1 MQALISV
8 FDKTGVV
15 EFCKVL
21 QGAGF
26 RILSTGGTAT
36 SLSKEGVPVTQVSDV
51 TEFPEILE
59 GRVKTLHPRI
69 HGGILAR
76 TDLPQHQE
84 DLKKH
89 SIAPIQLVAVNLYP
103 FVETV
108 RKPDTTLDVALENI
122 DIGGHTLIRASAKNF
137 KHVIIIVDPQD
148 YKWIGERIKE
158 GGVNAITVADRHKLA
173 VKAFQHG
180 CAYDAAVSA
189 YLAKIEEPKA
199 DASQFPQTL
208 VATYHKTLELRY
220 GENPHQPAALYVDH
234 TGAGIAHAQLIQG
247 QPLSYNNIL
256 DGDAAL
262 RAIREFAN
270 TACVIIKHNNPCGL
284 AAHDDQKEAYTRALS
299 GDPVSAY
306 GGIVG
311 FNRIVTAAT
320 AEAMKGVFYE
330 LVIAPDYEP
339 AALELFVKRQK
350 LRVLK
355 IPFFNKTPVAPEI
368 KTVSGGVLLQT
379 PNPPIKDEDA
389 ENWKVVTTSVPSEE
403 QKKDLLFA
411 WKVAKHVKSNAIVLV
426 KDSTLLGIGAGQPNR
441 VQSIQIALKVA
452 GEKAKGSVLASDA
465 FMPFPDNVE
474 ISAQGGIAAIVQ
486 PGGSIRDQES
496 IEAAN
501 KAGIPMLFTGSR
513 NFLH

>member
-8 FDKTGVV
+8 FNKTGVV
-15 EFCKVL
+15 QFSKTL
-21 QGAGF
+21 QEAGF
-26 RILSTGGTAT
+26 SILSTGGTAS
-36 SLSKEGVPVTQVSDV
+36 SLAKEGVNVVQVSDV

-76 TDLPQHQE
+76 TDLAQHQE

-89 SIAPIQLVAVNLYP
+89 SISPIQIVAVNLYP

-108 RKPDTTLDVALENI
+108 KKPDTTLDVALENI
-122 DIGGHTLIRASAKNF
+122 DIGGHTLIRASTKNF
-137 KHVIIIVDPQD
+137 KHVIIIIDPED
-148 YKWIGERIKE
+148 YKWIGERIKA
-158 GGVNAITVADRHKLA
+158 GGISSITVAERHKLA

-180 CAYDAAVSA
+180 CAYDSAVSN
-189 YLAKIEEPKA
+189 YLASVEEPKS
-199 DASQFPQTL
+199 SQFPQTL
-208 VATYHKTLELRY
+208 VTSYSRQLELRY
-220 GENPHQPAALYVDH
+220 GENPHQPAALYVDQ
-234 TGAGIAHAQLIQG
+234 TGNGIAHAELIQG

-262 RAIREFAN
+262 RCIREFSQP
-270 TACVIIKHNNPCGL
+270 ACVVIKHNNPCGL
-284 AAHDDQKEAYTRALS
+284 SAHGDQKEAYTRALS

-311 FNRIVTAAT
+311 FNRTVTAVT

-330 LVIAPDYEP
+330 LIIAPDYEP

-350 LRVLK
+350 LRVLR
-355 IPFFNKTPVAPEI
+355 IPGFDKYPTAPEI
-368 KTVSGGVLLQT
+368 KTVSGGALLQT

-389 ENWKVVTTSVPSEE
+389 VNWKVVTNSKPTEE
-403 QKKDLLFA
+403 QNKDLLFA
-411 WKVAKHVKSNAIVLV
+411 WKVSKHVKSNAIVLV
-426 KDSTLLGIGAGQPNR
+426 KDSTLLGMGAGQPNR

-452 GEKAKGSVLASDA
+452 GDKAKGSVLASDA

>member
-1 MQALISV
+1 MQALVSV
-8 FDKTGVV
+8 YDKTGVV
-15 EFCKVL
+15 EFSKIL
-21 QGAGF
+21 QAAGF
-26 RILSTGGTAT
+26 TILSTGGTAT
-36 SLSKEGVPVTQVSDV
+36 SLTKEGVKVTQVSDV

-76 TDLPQHQE
+76 TDLSQHQE

-89 SIAPIQLVAVNLYP
+89 SISPIQLVAVNLYP

-108 RKPDTTLDVALENI
+108 KKADTTLDVALENI

-137 KHVIIIVDPQD
+137 KHVIIVCDPAD

-158 GGVNAITVADRHKLA
+158 GGVSAITVAERHRLA

-180 CAYDAAVSA
+180 CAYDAAVSS
-189 YLAKIEEPKA
+189 YLASIEEPKS
-199 DASQFPQTL
+199 SQFPEQL
-208 VATYHKTLELRY
+208 VASYTKQLELRY
-220 GENPHQPAALYVDH
+220 GENPHQPAALYTDQ
-234 TGAGIAHAQLIQG
+234 TGSGIAHAQLLLG

-262 RAIREFAN
+262 RCIREF
-270 TACVIIKHNNPCGL
+270 TEPACVIIKHNNPCGL
-284 AAHDDQKEAYTRALS
+284 AAHDDQKESYTRALS

-311 FNRIVTAAT
+311 FNRTVTVAT

-330 LVIAPDYEP
+330 LIIAPDYEP
-339 AALELFVKRQK
+339 AVLDIFVKRPK

-355 IPFFNKTPVAPEI
+355 IPGFTTSPVAPEI

-379 PNPPIKDEDA
+379 PNPPIKNEDA
-389 ENWKVVTTSVPSEE
+389 ANWKVVTNAKATDE
-403 QKKDLLFA
+403 QLKDLLFA
-411 WKVAKHVKSNAIVLV
+411 WKVSKHVKSNAIVLA
-426 KDSTLLGIGAGQPNR
+426 KDSTLLGMGAGQPNR
-441 VQSIQIALKVA
+441 VQSIHLALKTA

-474 ISAQGGIAAIVQ
+474 LAVQGGIVAIVQ

-501 KAGIPMLFTGSR
+501 KAGVPMLFTGSR